1 MQAQTTTKTRKK
13 QARIRP
19 SVRRHHTQ
27 LLLFPQD
34 DRPIFRNR
42 RVRMEVEQRGD
53 TTPYGG
59 LAAAHLLTK
68 KLRLDEEIDKVLH
81 LLQFHLPFH
90 ESDHVLTHA
99 YNLFV
104 GGRCIEDIQNLQHS
118 TAVKNLLGA
127 LRIPDPSTAGDF
139 LRRFDH
145 GALDALQEAI
155 DAARLKVWKRM
166 PRRLRR
172 TATIDI
178 DSHVKE
184 VYGDCKQGADF
195 SYNKKWS
202 YHPLVVTLA
211 ETGECL
217 RLVNRSGNV
226 ASAQGAEEALAEVLE
241 MTCGTFQRVYLRGDS
256 KFCQRK
262 IVKLCVGEKHP
273 VRFALVK
280 EESPN
285 VRAIAES
292 LPQAAWEPYVARPDK
307 LRPPKSGKRRSKR
320 KRHRR
325 RIALA
330 RGYRNLDTIGEWVA
344 EVPYSLTKCDG
355 VYRLVIKRQEI
366 EESKG
371 QKHLFRRY
379 QYQYV
384 LSNISRAEK
393 SAHEVLRFAYGRCD
407 QENAIEQAK
416 NGLHGFRMPTGSLL
430 ANGAFL
436 LAAQIAW
443 CLRSWLSLLV
453 LPTET
458 GRWEWKWFRQAF
470 VYVGAKIVRVA
481 REAVVRITRS
491 HRWASHLIQAI
502 KRLRRMPF
510 L

>member
-1 MQAQTTTKTRKK
+1 MQAQTTTKSRRK

-27 LLLFPQD
+27 LLLFPKD
-34 DRPIFRNR
+34 GRPLFRNR
-42 RVRMEVEQRGD
+42 RVQMEVDQRGD

-104 GGRCIEDIQNLQHS
+104 GGQCIEDIQNLQHS
-118 TAVKNLLGA
+118 EAVKNLLGA
-127 LRIPDPSTAGDF
+127 VRLPDPTTAGDF

-145 GALDALQEAI
+145 SALDCLQGAI
-155 DAARLKVWKRM
+155 DAARVKVWKRM

-178 DSHVKE
+178 DSHIKE
-184 VYGDCKQGADF
+184 VYGDCKEGADF
-195 SYNKKWS
+195 SYTKKWS
-202 YHPLVVTLA
+202 YHPLLVTLQ

-217 RLVNRSGNV
+217 RLINRPGSV
-226 ASAQGAEEALAEVLE
+226 ASAQGAKDVLLSVFE
-241 MTCGTFQRVYLRGDS
+241 LMRGRFHRVYLRGDS

-285 VRAIAES
+285 VRAIAEALS
-292 LPQAAWEPYVARPDK
+292 PAAWEPYVARPDK
-307 LRPPKSGKRRSKR
+307 HRPPKSGKRRSKR

-330 RGYRNLDTIGEWVA
+330 RGYRNLDTMGEWVA
-344 EVPYSLTKCDG
+344 EVPYSLTKCEG
-355 VYRLVIKRQEI
+355 VFRLVIKRQEI
-366 EESKG
+366 QQSRG
-371 QKHLFRRY
+371 QKRLFRQY
-379 QYQYV
+379 QYRYV
-384 LSNISRAEK
+384 LSNISATEK
-393 SAHEVLRFAYGRCD
+393 SAAEVMRFAYGRCD

-416 NGLHGFRMPTGSLL
+416 NGLHGFRMPTGNLL

-443 CLRSWLSLLV
+443 CLRSWLSLV
-453 LPTET
+453 ALPTET
-458 GRWEWKWFRQAF
+458 RRWEWKWFRQAF
-470 VYVGAKIVRVA
+470 VYVAAKIVRVA
-481 REAVVRITRS
+481 REAVVRITCS
-491 HRWASHLIQAI
+491 HRWASHLLRAI
-502 KRLRRMPF
+502 ERLRRMPF